1 VSYHQ
6 LIMISLKSKIYV
18 AGHKGLVGSAIVRQL
33 KTSGYNNIIHKTR
46 KELDLTNQKK
56 VYEYLKKNKPDF
68 IFIAAAKVGGIYSN
82 NKYKADFIYENLAIQ
97 SNIIHAAHLC
107 NIKDLIFLGS
117 SCVYPRDCKQPIKER
132 YLLSGELEQTNDAYA
147 IAKIAGIK
155 MCESYNL
162 QYRRNYKC
170 IMPTNTFGP
179 NDNYNSL
186 NSHFLP
192 ALIKKTHQ
200 VKIQNKNELILWGNG
215 LAKREVVYVDDI
227 ADACIYFMKK
237 KIKENVVNIGT
248 GIDFTINYYAKII
261 LNLIIP
267 HKKILI
273 RYDKKKPNGTP
284 RKVLDISL
292 AKSYGWS
299 PKVKFDEAIIKTYSN
314 FLKIKK

>member
-1 VSYHQ
+1 
-6 LIMISLKSKIYV
+6 M
-18 AGHKGLVGSAIVRQL
+18 
-33 KTSGYNNIIHKTR
+33 
-46 KELDLTNQKK
+46 
-56 VYEYLKKNKPDF
+56 
-68 IFIAAAKVGGIYSN
+68 
-82 NKYKADFIYENLAIQ
+82 
-97 SNIIHAAHLC
+97 C

-200 VKIQNKNELILWGNG
+200 IKIQNKNELILWGNG